1 MLAQQVAKKYA
12 TAIFELAREK
22 NIIDLAWD
30 QFNAFAEYIKKDKTL
45 IDFMTAPQVN
55 DTDKLNLIKK
65 VFESRLEKPFYSF
78 LLVLV
83 KKHRVQY
90 LPEIIEHLDILIRE
104 DKGLAVATCITAKPI
119 TDKERAELIERLH
132 RKTSLKIELDE
143 RVDQSV
149 IGGMTVLLRN
159 QIIDGSVKFAL
170 NQLKNRLMKVK
181 VH

>member
-1 MLAQQVAKKYA
+1 MTNDKKHKLFL
-12 TAIFELAREK
+12 TAGFLVIIFGVGLVQAALELSRREQPQFLDLFLYKPTEK
-22 NIIDLAWD
+22 NLRR
-30 QFNAFAEYIKKDKTL
+30 
-45 IDFMTAPQVN
+45 
-55 DTDKLNLIKK
+55 
-65 VFESRLEKPFYSF
+65 FESRLEKPFYSF
-78 LLVLV
+78 LLILV

-104 DKGLAVATCITAKPI
+104 NKGLAVATCITAKPI
-119 TDKERAELIERLH
+119 TDKERTGLIERLH

-143 RVDQSV
+143 RVDPSV

-159 QIIDGSVKFAL
+159 QIIDGSVKFGL